1 MDEATTCD
9 KLGTE
14 RLTNQ
19 KQLAVVVECDSNL
32 EKSYTYEKSSMK
44 DTEESIKDQLDGLDI
59 EDLEKP
65 DDGLTSVWGITT
77 NFVNIMIGAGIFV
90 LPLMLRRASLIPGL
104 FILAIMGILSAF
116 SCWLLS
122 YLCDASGV
130 EGNWARLWAYYYG
143 EGYGWITD
151 VISILFI
158 YGCTVSYAV
167 LLKTY
172 IRDLSI
178 SIWGIETNANGV
190 SNWVTV
196 PVVFLI
202 LVGICM
208 IDVEYLT
215 TIASVGIV
223 AITTTLFI
231 IVIDYS
237 YGAHTTKPIANGVNV
252 LKFNLVDWLYAFNTA
267 GFSYACQFCV
277 PLQYTYLKNRTP
289 RKFGVA
295 SFVSHGIVFLI
306 SAIVATVGYFKYGDQ
321 ITGEYLL
328 KFSLDRPT
336 VPGTGSRICM
346 FMTIYTAYPCFVA
359 PLRISLISLIY
370 QLTQYMDWHCQKWDP
385 DEFDL
390 KQRAVTVGILAFSC
404 FPALANFDVDLVI
417 SLVVVIAGSWIILG
431 LPGLMGIRE
440 TRNGSGRTKIY
451 ILSWILFIFAV
462 LLSITGLYAWIHKHF
477 LH

>member
-1 MDEATTCD
+1 MDEAASCD
-9 KLGTE
+9 KLEPEGP
-14 RLTNQ
+14 TNK

-32 EKSYTYEKSSMK
+32 EKSYTYDKSSMK
-44 DTEESIKDQLDGLDI
+44 DMEESIKDQLDGLDI
-59 EDLEKP
+59 EDLGKP

-90 LPLMLRRASLIPGL
+90 LPLMLNRASLIPGL

-122 YLCDASGV
+122 YLCDASGI
-130 EGNWARLWAYYYG
+130 EGNWARLWAYYFG
-143 EGYGWITD
+143 EGYGWVTD
-151 VISILFI
+151 VASILFI

-178 SIWGIETNANGV
+178 SIWGIEKEAAGV

-196 PVVFLI
+196 PIVFLI

-215 TIASVGIV
+215 TIASFGIV
-223 AITTTLFI
+223 AITTTLII
-231 IVIDYS
+231 IVVDYIH
-237 YGAHTTKPIANGVNV
+237 GAHTTNIPFAKGVEV
-252 LKFNLVDWLYAFNTA
+252 FKFNFQDWLYAFNTA

-306 SAIVATVGYFKYGDQ
+306 SAIVATLGYFRYGEMIDR
-321 ITGEYLL
+321 EYLEMFD
-328 KFSLDRPT
+328 KTPT

-346 FMTIYTAYPCFVA
+346 FITIFTAYPCFVA
-359 PLRISLISLIY
+359 PLRISLMSLIY
-370 QLTQYMDWHCQKWDP
+370 CQKWEP
-385 DEFDL
+385 NEFDF
-390 KQRAVTVGILAFSC
+390 KQRAVTVGILALSC
-404 FPALANFDVDLVI
+404 FPAFFDFDVDVSIGLA
-417 SLVVVIAGSWIILG
+417 VVIAGSWIILG

-440 TRNGSGRTKIY
+440 TRDGLGRTKTY
-451 ILSWILFIFAV
+451 VLSWILFISAA
-462 LLSITGLYAWIHKHF
+462 LLSISGLYAWIHQHF
-477 LH
+477 LKK